1 MIITCPCGDKKFNVD
16 ASLIPQEGR
25 TLQCGFCERK
35 WFFKTEKGSYG
46 EHDLFIGVNMPDIRK
61 IANEYKLVK
70 TDVNYFRSLLKGTIT
85 NHKELDARI
94 INLLDRPIEELD
106 TIERAILHIGCYEL
120 EHHNDI
126 PWKSVINESVEL
138 AKIFGAEDSY
148 KYINGILDKVAKE
161 LRQNKT
167 KDLAS

>member
-1 MIITCPCGDKKFNVD
+1 MALENKKTNIRGRIKARRNTVQALYQWFITNKSADEVIYEF
-16 ASLIPQEGR
+16 
-25 TLQCGFCERK
+25 
-35 WFFKTEKGSYG
+35 
-46 EHDLFIGVNMPDIRK
+46 EHD
-61 IANEYKLVK
+61 EYKLAK
-70 TDVNYFRSLLKGTIT
+70 TDVEYFKLLLRVTIT
-85 NHKELDARI
+85 HHMELDSRI
-94 INLLDRPIEELD
+94 ADLLDRPVDELD

-161 LRQNKT
+161 LRQNQT